1 MVILEIKRTDYKNRF
16 FCTTRWLLLC
26 VCILM
31 LRRSAAA
38 QITATNGT
46 VKATVQSSTDAT
58 SLQSAN
64 GATPGQPTAPTPE
77 TAKKLF
83 SLPTPFPPGLI
94 QGIDAKA
101 QSREILAH
109 LGEVVRYYRMAVAP
123 IQKVGA
129 PSDALYVQQ
138 AQTEATQI
146 GQLAFRAA
154 RSQAEFLSRIP
165 SATPTADQPPVK
177 ELNRVTETLRS
188 LAKKIADLQAQD
200 LALDQ
205 QIKNAHSGERP
216 ALQDQKSDV
225 EGQLK
230 LSNAVAVALQKIVT
244 SSVGETGGL
253 QGNIDRLQHSV
264 PELIDSQNKAVA
276 PTLDSMGSI
285 REAGVSTQAVVLF
298 QLLSTER
305 AINERVVVLKQ
316 LQDEAEALRAP
327 LVKVLS
333 ATFAASQSIQSD
345 TGTSSAELKAKGRK
359 YDDLTDAFTT
369 LSDVAIPL
377 SQEVLLL
384 EQAQST
390 LGSWR
395 TSVSEARG
403 TILHFLLLR
412 VVAIALVLGIIL
424 TLSAVWK
431 RAATR
436 YVHDVQRR
444 RQILLIRRLVIGFL
458 SGLVLI
464 FGFVTQFNSLATFA
478 GFITA
483 GIAVG
488 LQTILLS
495 VAAYFFI
502 VGRYGVKVGDR
513 ITVAGVTGDVVEV
526 GLVRFYLLE
535 LIGSGTEL
543 HSTGRIAVFANS
555 ILFQAGTP
563 LYKQIPGTGYAWH
576 ELTVKFKAG
585 MDYQPALEVVRDI
598 VESVYKT
605 YQGELEKQ
613 HREVEGW
620 LDTAIR
626 GPAVESRLQLV
637 DGPQFAVLYPVQIT
651 DAAETDEKIVTAI
664 LAALCGETHLS
675 KVIEGT
681 PSVRAVV
688 KN

>member
-1 MVILEIKRTDYKNRF
+1 MRS
-16 FCTTRWLLLC
+16 LLLC
-26 VCILM
+26 LCVLLLQRCVVAQSTDTKGSVK
-31 LRRSAAA
+31 SA
-38 QITATNGT
+38 
-46 VKATVQSSTDAT
+46 VQSSTDTA

-83 SLPTPFPPGLI
+83 SLPTPFAPGLI
-94 QGIDAKA
+94 QGIDTKA

-109 LGEVVRYYRMAVAP
+109 LGEIVRYYRMAVAP

-138 AQTEATQI
+138 VQTEAKQI

-154 RSQAEFLSRIP
+154 RSQAEFISRIP
-165 SATPTADQPPVK
+165 SPTPTADQPPAK
-177 ELNRVTETLRS
+177 ELSRVTETLRA

-200 LALDQ
+200 QALDQ
-205 QIKNAHSGERP
+205 QIKSAHSGERP

-253 QGNIDRLQHSV
+253 QGNIDQLQHSV

-305 AINERVVVLKQ
+305 AINERVVALKQ
-316 LQDEAEALRAP
+316 LQDEAEALRTP

-333 ATFAASQSIQSD
+333 ATFTASQSIQSD
-345 TGTSSAELKAKGRK
+345 TGTSSAELKAKAKK

-412 VVAIALVLGIIL
+412 VVTIALVLGLIL

-444 RQILLIRRLVIGFL
+444 RQLLLIRRLVIGFL

-563 LYKQIPGTGYAWH
+563 LYKQIPGTGYVWH

-585 MDYQPALEVVRDI
+585 MDYQPALEVVRNI
-598 VESVYKT
+598 VESVYSG
-605 YQGELEKQ
+605 YQVVLEKQ

-626 GPAVESRLQLV
+626 GPAVESRLQLL
-637 DGPQFAVLYPVQIT
+637 DGPQFAVLYPVQISE
-651 DAAETDEKIVTAI
+651 AAETDEKIVTAI
-664 LAALCGETHLS
+664 LAALCGETHLA
-675 KVIEGT
+675 KIIEGT

-688 KN
+688 KT